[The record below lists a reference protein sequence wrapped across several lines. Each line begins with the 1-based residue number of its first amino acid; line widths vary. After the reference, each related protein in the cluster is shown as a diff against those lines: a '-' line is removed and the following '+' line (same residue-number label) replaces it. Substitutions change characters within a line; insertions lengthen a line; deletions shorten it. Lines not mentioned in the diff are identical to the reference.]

1 MKTIR
6 YILMLL
12 MLTVTS
18 GIQAQL
24 YHDNLLEN
32 VKGKVKYIVYSRNSK
47 SEVVH
52 FSQDGKIQRREII
65 NPTYNE

>member
-1 MKTIR
+1 MRTIR
-6 YILMLL
+6 NILMFL

-47 SEVVH
+47 SEVVN
-52 FSQDGKIQRREII
+52 FS
-65 NPTYNE
+65 